1 MESLSENESNTVDNE
16 QNELYSSSSN
26 EKKPNILVPSYFS
39 SSFENMNRLRRQETL
54 CDVILVIGNTR
65 IPAHKVVLAAA
76 SSYFEA
82 MFTVDM
88 LESRESVIELHDVDA
103 FSVQSIV
110 DFMYTSKIDISED
123 NVQALLPTSTIIHV
137 EPVRSECCKFLTAQ
151 LSPCNCL
158 GIFIFADH
166 HGCNDLKQSAKS
178 FALTNFVEVSRTEEF
193 LHLTSKRVTELIS
206 DDTLYCYDES
216 QVYLA
221 VMNWIKY
228 DLENRQHHLND
239 LLSFVKLHLLSRD
252 FLMFTVEPDE
262 LIKANA
268 SCKDLIIEAM
278 KYHLLPEM
286 RPYLQNSRI
295 RPRNNTELSPLLMSV
310 GGGSLFAIHCECE
323 CYDAAKNKWFMVAPM
338 SARRARLG
346 VSSAFGMV
354 YAVGGFDGSQD
365 LSTVEVYNPK
375 SNQWS
380 SSTPMGTR
388 RSSLGVATLHNLLYA
403 IGGYDGAS
411 CLCSVERYD
420 PLLQQWTSVAP
431 MMFRR
436 LVKHFPFMPFMFPVF
451 VRNDIISAFI

>member
-1 MESLSENESNTVDNE
+1 MEGAVKDENEKRNCRNE
-16 QNELYSSSSN
+16 QTVLNSNDEELLRKLSI
-26 EKKPNILVPSYFS
+26 PTYFS
-39 SSFENMNRLRRQETL
+39 SSFENMNRLRRQEAL
-54 CDVILVIGNTR
+54 CDVILVVGGMR
-65 IPAHKVVLAAA
+65 ISAHKVVLAAA
-76 SSYFEA
+76 SPYFEA
-82 MFTVDM
+82 MFTAGM
-88 LESRESVIELHDVDA
+88 LESRENLIELHDIDA
-103 FSVQSIV
+103 LSVQSIV

-123 NVQALLPTSTIIHV
+123 NVQALLPASTVIQV
-137 EPVRSECCKFLTAQ
+137 EPVRAECCRFLTSQ

-158 GIFIFADH
+158 GIFMFADH
-166 HGCNDLKQSAKS
+166 HGCHDLKLSAKS

-193 LHLTSKRVTELIS
+193 FHLKSKRLMELIS
-206 DDTLYCYDES
+206 DENLYCYDES
-216 QVYLA
+216 QVFLA

-228 DLENRQHHLND
+228 DLPNRKQDLND
-239 LLSFVKLHLLSRD
+239 LLSLVKLHLLSRD

-262 LIKANA
+262 LIRSNTG
-268 SCKDLIIEAM
+268 CKDLIIEAM

-295 RPRNNTELSPLLMSV
+295 KPRKNEDMSPLLMSI

-323 CYDAAKNKWFMVAPM
+323 CYDAAKNKWCMVAPM
-338 SARRARLG
+338 ATRRARLG
-346 VSSAFGMV
+346 ISSAFGMV
-354 YAVGGFDGSQD
+354 YAIGGFDGSQD

-380 SSTPMGTR
+380 SSTPMGTK

-431 MMFRR
+431 MTFRR
-436 LVKHFPFMPFMFPVF
+436 
-451 VRNDIISAFI
+451 

>member
-1 MESLSENESNTVDNE
+1 MSQFKYIVGIVMEELSENDGNIADNE
-16 QNELYSSSSN
+16 
-26 EKKPNILVPSYFS
+26 EKDLQSKKAEEKPMISIPSYFS
-39 SSFENMNRLRRQETL
+39 SSFENMNRLRHQEAL
-54 CDVILVIGNTR
+54 CDVTLVVGNVR

-82 MFTVDM
+82 MFTADM
-88 LESRESVIELHDVDA
+88 IESRENTIELKDIDA
-103 FSVQSIV
+103 PSVQMIV
-110 DFMYTSKIDISED
+110 EFMYTSKIDISED

-137 EPVRSECCKFLTAQ
+137 EPVRSECCKFLTSQ

-166 HGCNDLKQSAKS
+166 HGCHDLKASAKS
-178 FALTNFVEVSRTEEF
+178 YALTNFVEVSRTEEF
-193 LHLTSKRVTELIS
+193 LHLTSKRVMELIS
-206 DDTLYCYDES
+206 DDNLYCYDES

-221 VMNWIKY
+221 AMNWIKY
-228 DLENRQHHLND
+228 DLHNRQHHLHD
-239 LLSFVKLHLLSRD
+239 LLSLVKLHLLSRD

-262 LIKANA
+262 LIKSNA
-268 SCKDLIIEAM
+268 GCKDFIIEAM

-286 RPYLQNSRI
+286 RPYLQNNRI
-295 RPRNNTELSPLLMSV
+295 KPRKNAELSPLLMSV

-338 SARRARLG
+338 ATRRARLA
-346 VSSAFGMV
+346 VSSAFGVV

-375 SNQWS
+375 SNQWA

-420 PLLQQWTSVAP
+420 PLLQQWISVAP

-436 LVKHFPFMPFMFPVF
+436 YNFIFIPFQTIY
-451 VRNDIISAFI
+451 NI